1 MIQSSGIVENVQ
13 LCGIRAIDSA
23 CGATSLIS
31 LMQTQPFSLNDR
43 TDSIQVEFRLAG
55 RTLEALFPSGHA
67 SVAFELVGLRSG
79 KVLGTFARRDGSEI
93 TESCSGI
100 TRMSVALAS
109 VHDAEGEDSCLIRLS
124 LTGLCTEGAGAALG
138 HIYSVGYNC
147 PVTTCCGSFEEALTA
162 VAGTDAPIQR
172 LTLHQNYPNPF
183 NATTTIRYELPVD
196 GDVLIEVYN
205 AIGQRVATPVN
216 GAMKRGRHEAILDG
230 TGLASGVYLYR
241 ISLKPLRND
250 DEQGR
255 ADSMRE
261 SEVKRLILLK

>member
-1 MIQSSGIVENVQ
+1 
-13 LCGIRAIDSA
+13 
-23 CGATSLIS
+23 
-31 LMQTQPFSLNDR
+31 MQTQPFSLNDR

-55 RTLEALFPSGHA
+55 RTLEALFPSGHG

-100 TRMSVALAS
+100 TRMSVALAG

-124 LTGLCTEGAGAALG
+124 LTGLCIEGAGAALG

-147 PVTTCCGSFEEALTA
+147 PVTTCCGTFEEALTA
-162 VAGTDAPIQR
+162 VAGMDAPIQR

-205 AIGQRVATPVN
+205 AIGQRVATPVD
-216 GAMKRGRHEAILDG
+216 GVMKRGQHEAVVDG
-230 TGLASGVYLYR
+230 SGLASGVYLYR
-241 ISLKPLRND
+241 ISLKPVTHNGTSNGSGQTD
-250 DEQGR
+250 
-255 ADSMRE
+255 E
-261 SEVKRLILLK
+261 SEVKRLILVK